1 MRNPIIKREM
11 QTSLRSWKLFYV
23 VCAYVAFL
31 LLVAYLFLETMVS
44 QTVYSGFDP
53 KDVIYLYALLSGI
66 QLAFVLL
73 AVPSLTA
80 GSIRGERERPPLD
93 ILLTTKMTPFSI
105 VFGKLVAGIGQLL
118 MMIVATLP
126 VYAVLYYF
134 GGISIWHILSTTLYL
149 MVTAVFIGS
158 FSILFSCIYKRTMIS
173 MLVVYV
179 LFGLLIFATAGGYL
193 IYLAYINSQASM
205 LNVIATPNPL
215 AYLGCFAFNPGAGFF
230 SLLSV
235 QIGTNPILSWFGY
248 AGAMPALPLPTWVI
262 NVVAELVLSVGILA
276 LAAKK
281 INPLKRK

>member
-1 MRNPIIKREM
+1 
-11 QTSLRSWKLFYV
+11 
-23 VCAYVAFL
+23 
-31 LLVAYLFLETMVS
+31 
-44 QTVYSGFDP
+44 
-53 KDVIYLYALLSGI
+53 
-66 QLAFVLL
+66 
-73 AVPSLTA
+73 
-80 GSIRGERERPPLD
+80 
-93 ILLTTKMTPFSI
+93 
-105 VFGKLVAGIGQLL
+105 
-118 MMIVATLP
+118 
-126 VYAVLYYF
+126 
-134 GGISIWHILSTTLYL
+134 
-149 MVTAVFIGS
+149 
-158 FSILFSCIYKRTMIS
+158 

-215 AYLGCFAFNPGAGFF
+215 AYLGCFVFNPGAGFF